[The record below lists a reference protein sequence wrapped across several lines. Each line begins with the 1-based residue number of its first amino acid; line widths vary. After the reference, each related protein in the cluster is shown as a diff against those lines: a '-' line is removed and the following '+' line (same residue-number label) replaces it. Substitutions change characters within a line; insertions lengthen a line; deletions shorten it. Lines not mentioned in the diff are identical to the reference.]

1 MRFGYYFSCIF
12 TGLLFCLQP
21 CIAQKQ
27 TPAYKQLYNDA
38 DKLSNTAHPSDKT
51 DAEAL
56 GNFFKVIAI
65 LEKSGADNTF
75 LLKTYITTG
84 VYLQVL
90 SRDKEAIIT
99 FKKAFNLKNKLPA
112 LKDSVLFEPL
122 VYSGNGYYRFDR
134 LDSAEYFYKKAEV
147 IAEKYPAVNQVER
160 LYNTLGVMAY
170 ATGNY
175 NKSITYYEKAASTL
189 QGHATPDKLLLV
201 TYKNNL
207 ALAYRR
213 LKRYPEAL
221 TIYQTLLPHNIER
234 DKLLHNIGSVYLAMG
249 QSGQAIS
256 FLKQVHYE
264 NIKLYNDLGRAFYMQ
279 NDYGQALNY
288 LAQATALNTKTNGNY
303 KSADYSI
310 TLKYTGDVW
319 LQKQQPGKAL
329 TFYQQAIENL
339 LFDFNKPDIYI
350 NPTDFNSAFNTV
362 ELMDALLAKAQAFNM
377 LYDKS
382 GGVKNLDAA
391 MQTYAAF
398 YKLADHVARFYE
410 TDEARLVISDKKY
423 ASHLQPIDICLQL
436 YGLTKDRKYMEQAF
450 VFDEENKANTLS
462 IYLEESKLKANS
474 GVPAALLTQESHLRE
489 NITRTSLK
497 AAGVTDNVTLAKLK
511 TSINDEAIRLI
522 KVQQKIEAQTGLS
535 HTKFNTQGISIQ
547 ALQQVIPKNSA
558 VLSYHAGD
566 KTILCFVITANSF
579 NFFTTPINP
588 DFPASIKAVYQ
599 QAQLRDGGNNRQL
612 KTTAEYLYRRLLQPA
627 ATFLDGVKQLVII
640 PDDQLNY
647 LPFEILTNDKG
658 ESLLNNYS
666 IAYNYSCAILKNG
679 SGNKGVATGGMLGM
693 APFDEKANAEWAQLP
708 ASAQEI
714 KALGGTELFGTKAT
728 KQAFVK
734 GAHNY
739 GLIHLAT
746 HAYANDRKPDSS
758 FIVFYPG
765 TRPAIN
771 YKLYQP
777 EIYNLKLDKTRL
789 VVLSACESGV
799 GELVKGEGLMSLS
812 RAFSYAGCDNIITSM
827 WKADDLSTAYISG
840 RLHRYLQKGY
850 TISAALQ
857 QARLDY
863 LDDDAISPAKKTPGY
878 WAHLR
883 LIGGFEKP
891 ARSYTWLIW
900 LLATFSAG
908 IIMAMTIKN
917 RDRIQRPRL

>member
-1 MRFGYYFSCIF
+1 MRFGYYFVCVF
-12 TGLLFCLQP
+12 TILLFCLQP

-27 TPAYKQLYNDA
+27 TPAYKQLYYDA
-38 DKLSNTAHPSDKT
+38 DRLSNTAHPSDKT

-56 GNFFKVIAI
+56 SSFFKVIAI
-65 LEKSGADNTF
+65 LEKSGADDAF
-75 LLKTYITTG
+75 LLKTYVTTG

-90 SRDKEAIIT
+90 SRDKEAIVT
-99 FKKAFNLKNKLPA
+99 FKKAFTLKSKLSA

-122 VYSGNGYYRFDR
+122 VYCGNSYYRLDK
-134 LDSAEYFYKKAEV
+134 LDSAEYFYRKAEV
-147 IAEKYPAVNQVER
+147 VAEKYPAVNQVER
-160 LYNTLGVMAY
+160 LHNTLGVMAY

-189 QGHATPDKLLLV
+189 QAHATPDNLLLV

-221 TIYQTLLPHNIER
+221 TIYKTLLPYNIEKN
-234 DKLLHNIGSVYLAMG
+234 KLLHNIGSVYLAMG
-249 QSGQAIS
+249 QSGQAIG

-264 NIKLYNDLGRAFYMQ
+264 NIKLYNDLGRASYMQ

-288 LAQATALNTKTNGNY
+288 LTQAAALNTKTSGNH
-303 KSADYSI
+303 KSADYGI

-319 LQKQQPGKAL
+319 LQKQQPGKSL

-339 LFDFNKPDIYI
+339 LFDFSKPDIYT
-350 NPTDFNSAFNTV
+350 NPADFNSAFNTV
-362 ELMDALLAKAQAFNM
+362 ELMDALLAKAAAFNM
-377 LYDKS
+377 LYKKS
-382 GGVKNLDAA
+382 GSIKSLDAA
-391 MQTYAAF
+391 LQTYTAF

-436 YGLTKDRKYMEQAF
+436 YGLTKNRKYMEQAF

-462 IYLEESKLKANS
+462 IYLEESKLKTNS
-474 GVPAALLTQESHLRE
+474 GVPAALLIQESHLKE

-497 AAGVTDNVTLAKLK
+497 AAGVTDSVTLTKLK
-511 TSINDEAIRLI
+511 TSINDDAIRLI
-522 KVQQKIEAQTGLS
+522 KVQQKIEARTGIGRN
-535 HTKFNTQGISIQ
+535 KFNMQIINIE
-547 ALQQVIPKNSA
+547 ALRQVIPKKSA
-558 VLSYHAGD
+558 VLSYHVGD
-566 KTILCFVITANSF
+566 RRIICFVITGSNF
-579 NFFTTPINP
+579 NFFVTPVTP
-588 DFPASIKAVYQ
+588 GFPASIKTIYQ
-599 QAQLRDGGNNRQL
+599 QAQIRDGGNSRQL
-612 KTTAEYLYRRLLQPA
+612 KTVAQYLYRQLLQPA
-627 ATFLDGVKQLVII
+627 AAYLDGVKQLVII

-679 SGNKGVATGGMLGM
+679 SGVKGAATEGALGM

-714 KALGGTELFGTKAT
+714 KALGGTELFGMKAT
-728 KQAFVK
+728 KQAFVTEV
-734 GAHNY
+734 HNY

-765 TRPAIN
+765 TQSAIN

-850 TISAALQ
+850 TIAEALR

-863 LDDDAISPAKKTPGY
+863 LNDDAISPAKKTPGY

-891 ARSYTWLIW
+891 EQSYTWLIW
-900 LLATFSAG
+900 LLAIFSAG
-908 IIMAMTIKN
+908 ITTAITIKN
-917 RDRIQRPRL
+917 RDRIQRPRF

>member
-1 MRFGYYFSCIF
+1 M
-12 TGLLFCLQP
+12 
-21 CIAQKQ
+21 
-27 TPAYKQLYNDA
+27 PAYKQLYNDA

-65 LEKSGADNTF
+65 LEKSGADNAF
-75 LLKTYITTG
+75 LLKTYVTTG

-99 FKKAFNLKNKLPA
+99 FKKALNLKSKLPA

-122 VYSGNGYYRFDR
+122 VYCGNSNYRFDK
-134 LDSAEYFYKKAEV
+134 LDSAEYFYRKAEV

-160 LYNTLGVMAY
+160 LYNTLGVIAY

-221 TIYQTLLPHNIER
+221 AIYKTLLPYNIEK

-249 QSGQAIS
+249 QSGLAIGY
-256 FLKQVHYE
+256 LKQVHYQ
-264 NIKLYNDLGRAFYMQ
+264 NVKLYNDLGRSSYMQ

-288 LAQATALNTKTNGNY
+288 LMQAAALNTKTSGNH
-303 KSADYSI
+303 KRTDYSI
-310 TLKYTGDVW
+310 TLKYTGDIW
-319 LQKQQPGKAL
+319 LQKQEPGKAL
-329 TFYQQAIENL
+329 TFYQQAFENL
-339 LFDFNKPDIYI
+339 LFDFNTPDIYT
-350 NPTDFNSAFNTV
+350 NPADFNSAFNTV
-362 ELMDALLAKAQAFNM
+362 ELMDALLAKAAAFNM
-377 LYDKS
+377 LYEKS
-382 GGVKNLDAA
+382 ASVKNLDAA
-391 MQTYAAF
+391 LQTYTAF

-462 IYLEESKLKANS
+462 IYLEESKLKAHS
-474 GVPAALLTQESHLRE
+474 GVPAALLTQESRLKE

-497 AAGVTDNVTLAKLK
+497 AAGMTDSVSLIKLK
-511 TSINDEAIRLI
+511 TSINDDAIRLI

-535 HTKFNTQGISIQ
+535 SNKFSRQIISIQ

-558 VLSYHAGD
+558 VLSYHTSD
-566 KTILCFVITANSF
+566 KSILCFVVTANSF
-579 NFFTTPINP
+579 DFFLTPITR
-588 DFPASIKAVYQ
+588 DFPASITAIYQ
-599 QAQLRDGGNNRQL
+599 QAQLRDGGNNRHL
-612 KTTAEYLYRRLLQPA
+612 KTTAQYLYRQLLQPA
-627 ATFLDGVKQLVII
+627 TVYLDGVKQLVII

-658 ESLLNNYS
+658 ENLLNNYS

-679 SGNKGVATGGMLGM
+679 SGNITTTSGSRLGM
-693 APFDEKANAEWAQLP
+693 APFDVKANAEWAQLP

-728 KQAFVK
+728 KQAFVTD
-734 GAHNY
+734 AHNY
-739 GLIHLAT
+739 GLVHLAT

-765 TRPAIN
+765 TQSAIN

-840 RLHRYLQKGY
+840 RLHSYLQNGY
-850 TISAALQ
+850 TITEALR

-891 ARSYTWLIW
+891 AQSYAWLIW
-900 LLATFSAG
+900 LLAIFSAG
-908 IIMAMTIKN
+908 IIIAITIKN
-917 RDRIQRPRL
+917 RDRIRRPRS